1 MSRNPEYEF
10 IPVDTSELERQMIED
25 YEALTGETVTPASP
39 ERLMIAWV
47 AAVILQE
54 RVKSNYI
61 GNQNIPSRADGANL
75 DALADLFYAAQRP
88 QASPAVCTV
97 RFSISEPQV
106 SAILIPAGTRVT
118 DGAQKLYWETT
129 EDAYVPRGDTY
140 VDLKV
145 QCQTPGTVGNGYA
158 AGQINTIVDVY
169 DYYSG
174 CINLTE
180 SDGGANAATDDEFY
194 ELLRASMYAY
204 STAGPS
210 KAYEYHARSVS
221 TEIADVKAVRPK
233 TIQALALPVYELDGD
248 LYSFLGG
255 DELDTSTLAVYP
267 HGGTTAAEL
276 DTDYT
281 VDYSNGLLKIGL
293 VSGGSLDAETE
304 IDVSIGITG
313 AGRVNIYVLM
323 DDGTIAGT
331 EIKEAVLAAC
341 NSETVRPLSDLVS
354 VDDPEV
360 VGYDVDFL
368 YYISEDNTASTED
381 IQLAVD
387 TAVEKYIAWQSGKLG
402 RDINPSR
409 LIGLLMQTGV
419 KRVDVVS
426 PTFLALHDGSDGYV
440 PQIAQAGMISIVNG
454 GVEDE

>member
-10 IPVDTSELERQMIED
+10 IPVDTAALEQQMIAD
-25 YEALTGETVTPASP
+25 YEALTGETVMPASP
-39 ERLMIAWV
+39 ERLMISWV

-75 DALADLFYAAQRP
+75 DALADLFYAADRP
-88 QASPAVCTV
+88 QASAAVCTV
-97 RFSISEPQV
+97 RFYISEPQP

-118 DGAQKLYWETT
+118 DGAQKLYWETA
-129 EDAYVPRGDTY
+129 EDGYVDIGETY
-140 VDLKV
+140 ADLKV
-145 QCQTPGTVGNGYA
+145 QCQEVGTVGNGYA

-174 CINLTE
+174 CISLTE
-180 SDGGANAATDDEFY
+180 SDGGADAATDDEFY

-204 STAGPS
+204 STAGPG

-233 TIQALALPVYELDGD
+233 TVQMRALPLYELDGS
-248 LYSFLGG
+248 LYAFLGG
-255 DELDTSTLAVYP
+255 DELDADTLTVYP
-267 HGGTTAAEL
+267 SGSDEPAEL
-276 DTDYT
+276 ETDYSAEY
-281 VDYSNGLLKIGL
+281 DNGLLRICITDGGGL
-293 VSGGSLDAETE
+293 AEETE

-323 DDGTIAGT
+323 DDGEIAGT
-331 EIKEAVLAAC
+331 EIKEAVLEAC
-341 NSETVRPLSDLVS
+341 NSESVRPLSDLVS
-354 VDDPEV
+354 VNDPETV
-360 VGYDVDFL
+360 NYDIDFTW
-368 YYISEDNTASTED
+368 YVSGDSKASTAD
-381 IQLAVD
+381 IQLAVE
-387 TAVEKYIAWQSGKLG
+387 TAVEKYVAWQSAKLG

-409 LIGLLMQTGV
+409 LIGMLMQTGV
-419 KRVDVVS
+419 KRVDVKS
-426 PTFLALHDGSDGYV
+426 PAFTSLHDGSDGYV
-440 PQIAQAGMISIVNG
+440 PQIAKIGTINIVNG

>member
-10 IPVDTSELERQMIED
+10 IPVDTSALEQQMIAD
-25 YEALTGETVTPASP
+25 YEELTGETVTPASP
-39 ERLMIAWV
+39 ERLMISWV

-75 DALADLFYAAQRP
+75 DALADLFYATARP

-97 RFSISEPQV
+97 RFYISEPQA
-106 SAILIPAGTRVT
+106 STILIPAGTRVT
-118 DGAQKLYWETT
+118 DGAQKLYWQTAEDGYVEIGETY
-129 EDAYVPRGDTY
+129 A
-140 VDLKV
+140 DLKV
-145 QCQTPGTVGNGYA
+145 QCQEAGTIGNGYA

-174 CINLTE
+174 CISLTE
-180 SDGGANAATDDEFY
+180 SDGGADEATDDEFY

-204 STAGPS
+204 STAGPG

-233 TIQALALPVYELDGD
+233 TAQARALTLYEADGG
-248 LYSFLGG
+248 LYAFMGG
-255 DELDTSTLAVYP
+255 DELDIDTLTVYP
-267 HGGTTAAEL
+267 SGGSQPATL
-276 DTDYT
+276 DADYT
-281 VDYSNGLLKIGL
+281 VNYENGLLKIGII
-293 VSGGSLDAETE
+293 SGGVLDGESA

-323 DDGTIAGT
+323 DDGEIAGT

-341 NSETVRPLSDLVS
+341 NSESVRPLSDLVS

-360 VGYDVDFL
+360 VEYDVNFL
-368 YYISEDNTASTED
+368 YYIPDDSTASTED
-381 IQLAVD
+381 IQLAID

-409 LIGLLMQTGV
+409 LIGLLMQTGI
-419 KRVDVVS
+419 KRVDVIS
-426 PTFLALHDGSDGYV
+426 PAFLMLHDGSDGFV
-440 PQIAQAGMISIVNG
+440 PQIAKIRTVSIVNG

>member
-10 IPVDTSELERQMIED
+10 IPVDTSALEQQMIAD
-25 YEALTGETVTPASP
+25 YETLTGETVTPASP
-39 ERLMIAWV
+39 ERLMISWV

-54 RVKSNYI
+54 RVKTNYI

-75 DALADLFYAAQRP
+75 DALADLFYAAVRP
-88 QASPAVCTV
+88 PASPAVCTV
-97 RFSISEPQV
+97 RFYISEPQA

-118 DGAQKLYWETT
+118 DGAQKLYWETA
-129 EDAYVPRGDTY
+129 EDGYVNIGETY

-145 QCQTPGTVGNGYA
+145 QCQEAGTTGNGYA

-174 CINLTE
+174 CISLTE
-180 SDGGANAATDDEFY
+180 SDGGADEATDDEFY

-204 STAGPS
+204 STAGPG

-221 TEIADVKAVRPK
+221 TEIADVKAMRPK
-233 TIQALALPVYELDGD
+233 TVQARALPLYELDGG
-248 LYSFLGG
+248 LYAFMGG
-255 DELDTSTLAVYP
+255 DELDTETLTVYP
-267 HGGTTAAEL
+267 SGGDEPAEL
-276 DTDYT
+276 GTDYS
-281 VDYSNGLLKIGL
+281 VEYNSGLLKISIIGGGGL
-293 VSGGSLDAETE
+293 AGETE

-323 DDGTIAGT
+323 DDGEIAGT

-341 NSETVRPLSDLVS
+341 NSESVRPLSDLVS
-354 VDDPEV
+354 VDDPEIV
-360 VGYDVDFL
+360 SYDVNFL
-368 YYISEDNTASTED
+368 YYISDDNTASTED
-381 IQLAVD
+381 IQLAVSA
-387 TAVEKYIAWQSGKLG
+387 AVEKYVAWQCGKLG

-419 KRVDVVS
+419 KRVDVIS
-426 PTFLALHDGSDGYV
+426 PAFLRLHDGSDGFV
-440 PQIAQAGMISIVNG
+440 PQIAQVRSVNIVNG